1 MELSI
6 KASLTS
12 LLSSKHLLSDTLSK
26 IAKDVAI
33 EAVSPTMNDDAG
45 IAADSP
51 PGEKSLLIMKMHKG
65 VDLNRDRILQQLTTR
80 CWTHFL
86 EYSSGRPAYRITDT
100 KMNTDILVLMIY

>member
-33 EAVSPTMNDDAG
+33 EAASPTMNDDAG
-45 IAADSP
+45 IAADST
-51 PGEKSLLIMKMHKG
+51 PGKEFLLIMKMHK
-65 VDLNRDRILQQLTTR
+65 VFELNRSTSAAYNKLLDTLSGIQL
-80 CWTHFL
+80 
-86 EYSSGRPAYRITDT
+86 G
-100 KMNTDILVLMIY
+100 